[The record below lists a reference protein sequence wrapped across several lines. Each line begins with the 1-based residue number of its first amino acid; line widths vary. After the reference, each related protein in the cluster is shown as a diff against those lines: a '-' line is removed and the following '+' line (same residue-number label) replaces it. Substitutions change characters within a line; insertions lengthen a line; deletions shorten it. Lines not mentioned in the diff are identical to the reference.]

1 MSQLD
6 ELRDR
11 IDTIDAQLTALF
23 LQRMEVTEQVGRWKQ
38 ANGIPVLDTARER
51 EVLAKK
57 AALTDDPARKDD
69 VTTLYEAIMAISR
82 EAFTSM
88 GSV

>member
-6 ELRDR
+6 ELRGQ
-11 IDTIDAQLTALF
+11 IDDIDAQLTALF
-23 LQRMEVTEQVGRWKQ
+23 LRRMEVTEQVGRWKQ
-38 ANGIPVLDTARER
+38 ANGVSVLDAARER

-69 VTTLYEAIMAISR
+69 VTALYEAIMGISR
-82 EAFTSM
+82 RQQ
-88 GSV
+88 